1 MNPGLSMSGRL
12 EMHDSFSS
20 EGLGFHSGGS
30 RGSMRG
36 EGALPPPG
44 ILTEIDPQE
53 VNRIFVR
60 SDRLNRCATARAQDQ
75 DLGTKP

>member
-1 MNPGLSMSGRL
+1 MNGRL

-44 ILTEIDPQE
+44 ILSEIDLQE

-60 SDRLNRCATARAQDQ
+60 SDRLNRWATSMVQGLGCRACCC
-75 DLGTKP
+75 K